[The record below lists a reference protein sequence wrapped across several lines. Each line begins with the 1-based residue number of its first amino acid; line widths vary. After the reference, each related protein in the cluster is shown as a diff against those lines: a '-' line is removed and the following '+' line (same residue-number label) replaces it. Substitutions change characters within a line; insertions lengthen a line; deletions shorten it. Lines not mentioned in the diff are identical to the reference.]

1 MISTSICKK
10 LTFLDI
16 ITFFANLYK
25 QSIKINLMISTILWS
40 FLFLLIIVIIGSSV
54 YLMFQLAN
62 KEKDEKEELST

>member
-1 MISTSICKK
+1 
-10 LTFLDI
+10 
-16 ITFFANLYK
+16 
-25 QSIKINLMISTILWS
+25 MISTILWS